1 MGSFRESGQDDFL
14 EGMARNDGDLVE
26 SVIGAAV
33 GATYD
38 GRVCVGS
45 TPTRSDPTRPGEPRK
60 DRNVRFNSPGPRH
73 ARRWGGLIVA
83 LSIVS
88 AAAPTATAQ
97 AVKVK
102 PPAPT
107 PVDTKPV
114 SRYIPREGLLFYVES
129 EGLEVHNE
137 AWQKTAAFKMLTE
150 TKLGTMFEAMSAQ
163 LADKALA
170 LYPSSKMSGADLV
183 ACVKMAAQKGFA
195 FHLSADPKKEKV
207 VHASL
212 VLRGAYTREHKATFA
227 RLIGTMMGASPKLQ
241 VVKKGTRTVV
251 IVPRASGTPW
261 AWWTE
266 GNDVVMVVN
275 PDDAELIGD
284 TLDGKVPSA
293 VEHPLRVAAARAESG
308 FVPSLIMFIDPAAA
322 PNWPGVAI
330 TDFFKKMGGYLKSVD
345 YRAGFQE
352 DALMTVVRIK
362 ASKPRQ
368 GFLRVFDQPSFDKTK
383 LPPLPEG
390 LETFA
395 VTSVEPSYLVEA
407 LVGLPP
413 QNGVPN
419 PISGMIA
426 DLKTNSR
433 IDLQKDVLAHLG
445 PKMAMYTL
453 PPLPSSR
460 AAEGGATAKGAAP
473 VAPSGLPG
481 LNLAGMMGLGG
492 ASATLPRGVLIAE
505 VKNPAAFGKALDN
518 LMVAVNKELR
528 EEAAQEAEKAAEAA
542 AKPDD
547 PEPTRSKAKRKGSTP
562 SLAPEF
568 KPILGKP
575 SEKIYQL
582 QVPPAS
588 PKKLPAGLRPTLR
601 LTGNLFAVATSADAA
616 RMALEVKPGDWT
628 VPTDLAAAFDQ
639 LPKDL
644 VFLSVNDPRKT
655 TPEMLASLPG
665 TLQTAANTRSPSTR
679 PAPPRLPR
687 SHLPRPPLLAHPAC
701 RGRLGI
707 PLPPRVNPVSRDRR
721 AIPLRQAIPRIP
733 QALRDQECRGCQECL
748 AVPPRPTRARQVP
761 RGGIRRCRCCSS
773 TSRPTSFR
781 RPKSCARRCSLR
793 PSPWS
798 PTIRRSASFSV
809 NPSPMSPRRWSGVL
823 PEPWSAEPTGSPA
836 SVG

>member
-1 MGSFRESGQDDFL
+1 
-14 EGMARNDGDLVE
+14 
-26 SVIGAAV
+26 
-33 GATYD
+33 
-38 GRVCVGS
+38 
-45 TPTRSDPTRPGEPRK
+45 
-60 DRNVRFNSPGPRH
+60 VRFNSPGPRH

-322 PNWPGVAI
+322 PNWPGVAM

-445 PKMAMYTL
+445 PKMALYML

-528 EEAAQEAEKAAEAA
+528 EEAAEAAEKAAEAA

-665 TLQTAANTRSPSTR
+665 TLQTAANTALALNQARAAAAAAAASAAAAAPGTPGVPGAPGNSSSSAGQSSVPGSSSNSSSSSYPQNSASASRPGMPGMPGMPGGSSAPNSGAAGAAGGNPAMSMLQFNIEADKLPKAEELRSKMFPAAFAVVSDDQEVRIILRESFPDVASALVGGAAGAVVGGANGIPSVGGMIPGMPGAAAPGGAPAAPGSTSTT
-679 PAPPRLPR
+679 PAVPGSSAPSSSPATAPP
-687 SHLPRPPLLAHPAC
+687 PATGPK
-701 RGRLGI
+701 RQG
-707 PLPPRVNPVSRDRR
+707 PVR
-721 AIPLRQAIPRIP
+721 A
-733 QALRDQECRGCQECL
+733 GGT
-748 AVPPRPTRARQVP
+748 VP
-761 RGGIRRCRCCSS
+761 
-773 TSRPTSFR
+773 
-781 RPKSCARRCSLR
+781 
-793 PSPWS
+793 
-798 PTIRRSASFSV
+798 
-809 NPSPMSPRRWSGVL
+809 N
-823 PEPWSAEPTGSPA
+823 
-836 SVG
+836 